1 MEEKKAE
8 QNMIFQDLIQIGI
21 FIVALANLIYQG
33 RAASMAFPFS
43 MFNIAYPAAGYKSRT
58 HLNNRT
64 MDSIYNKYGFV
75 IYNGIQE

>member
-1 MEEKKAE
+1 MKKFVTVLDCFMTWRKEGRVEIVLQTKERRA
-8 QNMIFQDLIQIGI
+8 IQCMLHI
-21 FIVALANLIYQG
+21 
-33 RAASMAFPFS
+33 RM
-43 MFNIAYPAAGYKSRT
+43 YKT